1 MNLQTLHLLRQSPY
15 QSNDFVLCLE
25 LVTAAD
31 SVVLLDDGCYTLASN
46 KIDQLLAITKN
57 VYVIKEH
64 SEARA
69 LNTNPLV
76 KAIPLKEIN
85 TMLFQHHNSVTW
97 Q

>member
-1 MNLQTLHLLRQSPY
+1 MSFNTLHLVRQSPY
-15 QSNDFVLCLE
+15 QSNDIVHCLE

-46 KIDQLLAITKN
+46 KIDQLLAITNN
-57 VYVIKEH
+57 VYVIKDH

-76 KAIPLKEIN
+76 KAISLKEIN